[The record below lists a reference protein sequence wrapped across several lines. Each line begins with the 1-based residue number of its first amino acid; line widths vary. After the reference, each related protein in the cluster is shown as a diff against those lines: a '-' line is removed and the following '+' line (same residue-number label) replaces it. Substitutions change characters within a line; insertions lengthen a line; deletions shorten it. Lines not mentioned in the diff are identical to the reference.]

1 MKILFEMLFKLN
13 EFKYASVIENDLVH
27 IIQSGRV
34 KEIAPFFDIS
44 QQENQDQDIM
54 QENIYC
60 NFEKVLKD
68 DKLPHVWFENSGSKS
83 LYQGELFEDENQ
95 EEEIVDLQI

>member
-1 MKILFEMLFKLN
+1 
-13 EFKYASVIENDLVH
+13 
-27 IIQSGRV
+27 
-34 KEIAPFFDIS
+34 
-44 QQENQDQDIM
+44 M

-83 LYQGELFEDENQ
+83 LYRGELFEDENQ